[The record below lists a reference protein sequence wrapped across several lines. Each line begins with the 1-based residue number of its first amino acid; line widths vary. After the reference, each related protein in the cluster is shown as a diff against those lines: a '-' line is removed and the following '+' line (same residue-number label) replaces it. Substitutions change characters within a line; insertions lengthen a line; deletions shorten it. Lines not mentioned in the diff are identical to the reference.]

1 MQGLI
6 WTAVLWTLAMAF
18 LRFPGLPPRMRDL
31 SKGLG
36 REHAVLILI
45 MLTTHARADRLGV
58 EDTLANPFVAETLTR
73 AALSLAAL
81 LVLLPMFVPVARLAR
96 SMRLRRY
103 GMLALG
109 AYGAVALLS
118 VTYSVAP
125 LVTAGKVLELGITLG
140 LAWVLLARAD
150 AADALKRTVTLL
162 LYLEGALI
170 LVAVV
175 GFFLVPGI
183 FSADLSRRGFF
194 FRGTMLSPFSGP
206 NALSS
211 VGATLAAFGF
221 AQFLSVTPR
230 RQARPW
236 LWLVV
241 LGTSSTMLASG
252 RQGVAI
258 WVVSFAALLFVYR
271 RLLFMLFIAPVG
283 GAVTALYLRQIL
295 EVLSRDQVQGSL
307 DTLTGRTTFWAA
319 GVRAWLAEPIT
330 GYGFG
335 AGGRF
340 VALKSIGADQFTHL
354 HNGFLEALTG
364 VGLLGFIPFMYAVFR
379 LVLWAGR
386 SLLRRVDAPYAI
398 LPIPLILQNLV
409 GLGFGAWLNVN
420 LMLFVLLVALADA
433 QGMRSPPGRRRRREF
448 AGIRR
453 APFGQRTG
461 R

>member
-6 WTAVLWTLAMAF
+6 WTAVLWTLAVAF
-18 LRFPGLPPRMRDL
+18 LRIPGLPPGLRDL

-73 AALSLAAL
+73 AALSLASL
-81 LVLLPMFVPVARLAR
+81 LILLPMFVPVARLAR
-96 SMRLRRY
+96 SIRLRRY

-118 VTYSVAP
+118 ITYSVAP

-150 AADALKRTVTLL
+150 AADALKRTVALL

-170 LVAVV
+170 VV
-175 GFFLVPGI
+175 GVIGFFVVPGV

-194 FRGTMLSPFSGP
+194 FRGTMVSPFSGP
-206 NALSS
+206 NAFSS

-221 AQFLSVTPR
+221 ASYLSTTPR
-230 RQARPW
+230 RRARPW
-236 LWLVV
+236 LWLVM
-241 LGTSSTMLASG
+241 LGTSATVLASG

-271 RLLFMLFIAPVG
+271 RLIFMLVIAPLG
-283 GAVTALYLRQIL
+283 GGLIALYFRQIL

-354 HNGFLEALTG
+354 HNGFLEALVG
-364 VGLLGFIPFMYAVFR
+364 VGLLGFIPFIYAVFR
-379 LVLWAGR
+379 LVRWAAR
-386 SLLRRVDAPYAI
+386 SLLRRVDAAYAI

-420 LMLFVLLVALADA
+420 LMLFVLLVALVDA
-433 QGMRSPPGRRRRREF
+433 VGIRPPPRQGRRGRFAPRRSV
-448 AGIRR
+448 AV
-453 APFGQRTG
+453 P
-461 R
+461 